1 MAPSSKEGQPP
12 LVDRI
17 LQIGKLAYNPELPED
32 DREQGQREFGELT
45 ERYVYFSNIQLVC

>member
-17 LQIGKLAYNPELPED
+17 LQTGKRAYDPDLPEEN
-32 DREQGQREFGELT
+32 RKQGQRDFRELI
-45 ERYVYFSNIQLVC
+45 ER